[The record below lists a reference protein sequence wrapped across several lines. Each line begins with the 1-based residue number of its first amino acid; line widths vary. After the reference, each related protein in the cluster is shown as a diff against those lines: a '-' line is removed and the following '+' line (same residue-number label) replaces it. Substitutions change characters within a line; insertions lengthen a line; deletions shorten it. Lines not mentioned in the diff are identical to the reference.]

1 MSVALVVLVSWM
13 YTYSQ
18 THRVVDIKY
27 VEIFTCQS
35 YLHKKAEKESK
46 QASLLP
52 TKVKKM
58 LTLLGELISFHCVWV
73 LKQQMFDLKPFLGQ
87 EWYQ

>member
-1 MSVALVVLVSWM
+1 MFLPGMENKSNNDNKGSEQKVWEVINMSVALVVLVSWM

-27 VEIFTCQS
+27 AEIFTCKT

-46 QASLLP
+46 
-52 TKVKKM
+52 
-58 LTLLGELISFHCVWV
+58 
-73 LKQQMFDLKPFLGQ
+73 
-87 EWYQ
+87 